1 MESFTWTILES
12 LLESAEVPEKEGFSR
27 ASRLP
32 SSITDKSF
40 KHPHK
45 QLKTQTIYTTTA

>member
-12 LLESAEVPEKEGFSR
+12 LMESAEVPEKERISR

-32 SSITDKSF
+32 SSIAGKSF

>member
-12 LLESAEVPEKEGFSR
+12 LMGSAELPEKEGFSR

-32 SSITDKSF
+32 SSIAGKSF

-45 QLKTQTIYTTTA
+45 QLKTQMICTTTA